1 MIVVAT
7 PLFVL
12 MKRNASATSAPARAA
27 RAATAFIPIRTCTR
41 PVLHRLAA
49 AGPSWVFARHAL
61 ASAATGRV
69 RLARASAPVG
79 TPLGSMR
86 GCAARTK
93 AQATNTERTDSSRVR
108 DTLHLP
114 VGCVAYYRRS
124 EKRSIVSRSLARLN
138 VYTSDWLRY
147 NGCPV
152 SVARHPRR
160 TAGAPNLSRPRA
172 G

>member
-61 ASAATGRV
+61 ASAAT
-69 RLARASAPVG
+69 
-79 TPLGSMR
+79 PLGSMR
-86 GCAARTK
+86 GCAAFVF
-93 AQATNTERTDSSRVR
+93 AEAATTERTDSSRVR